1 MPIRAI
7 TTPIGAITMPIYAI
21 TMDRS
26 ARSRWA
32 VFRKIRPRRAM
43 AGPGAPKGDECDRY
57 ASCRGR
63 VAQPEC
69 ERADRHEPWVGE
81 AGAALNARNA
91 AAGGLVVVWWG
102 VVRLGCLFT

>member
-32 VFRKIRPRRAM
+32 VFRKLGDRAPPAPVSGSSLEVKRIGVRRDP
-43 AGPGAPKGDECDRY
+43 GPLPA
-57 ASCRGR
+57 
-63 VAQPEC
+63 
-69 ERADRHEPWVGE
+69 
-81 AGAALNARNA
+81 
-91 AAGGLVVVWWG
+91 
-102 VVRLGCLFT
+102 

>member
-32 VFRKIRPRRAM
+32 VFR
-43 AGPGAPKGDECDRY
+43 
-57 ASCRGR
+57 S
-63 VAQPEC
+63 
-69 ERADRHEPWVGE
+69 
-81 AGAALNARNA
+81 
-91 AAGGLVVVWWG
+91 
-102 VVRLGCLFT
+102 

>member
-32 VFRKIRPRRAM
+32 VFRKKYKLQPSVFYGWQRALF
-43 AGPGAPKGDECDRY
+43 
-57 ASCRGR
+57 
-63 VAQPEC
+63 
-69 ERADRHEPWVGE
+69 ERAPQVFVESRTTPAETVKRELGGKVEQLEAKLAKKDGVIAELSEALVDLKKELGE
-81 AGAALNARNA
+81 L
-91 AAGGLVVVWWG
+91 
-102 VVRLGCLFT
+102 

>member
-32 VFRKIRPRRAM
+32 VFRIRERVELWRR
-43 AGPGAPKGDECDRY
+43 K
-57 ASCRGR
+57 
-63 VAQPEC
+63 
-69 ERADRHEPWVGE
+69 W
-81 AGAALNARNA
+81 
-91 AAGGLVVVWWG
+91 GL
-102 VVRLGCLFT
+102 